1 MTGGPRARFHEL
13 TVGDVRPE
21 TDDTVSVAFRV
32 PDTLAEEYR
41 FDAGQHLT
49 LRADIGG
56 EDVRRCYSI
65 CSAIDDDELRVAIKR
80 VPGGRFSTYAH
91 RKLRPGDALRVMTP
105 TGKFRVR
112 PDAGAA
118 RTFAAFVAGS
128 GITPV
133 MSILKTVLNAEPHSR
148 FLLFYGN
155 RTASSVIFRDPI
167 DDLKNRYMGRFSV
180 FHVLSGEDQDAAVLN
195 GRIDAAKV
203 ADLMAAA
210 CPAEAVDGY
219 FVCGPGTMITDVT
232 GALSARGVA
241 PDRIHFERFATGA
254 RAGNGPGP
262 ELPRPPPARVDALGD
277 HARVTVVADGVKSEF
292 AVLLNDGSILEG
304 ALGEGIDLPYSC
316 KGGMCTSC
324 RAKLVEGRVEM
335 AVNYSLE
342 PWELAAGFVLTCQS
356 RPLTD
361 KVVLDFDQM

>member
-1 MTGGPRARFHEL
+1 VTGGPRARFHEL

-21 TDDTVSVAFRV
+21 TDDTVSIAFRV

-133 MSILKTVLNAEPHSR
+133 MSILKTVLNAEPDSR

-155 RTASSVIFRDPI
+155 RTASSVIFRDLI
-167 DDLKNRYMGRFSV
+167 DDLKNRYMERLGV
-180 FHVLSGEDQDAAVLN
+180 FHVLSGEDRDAALLN

-232 GALSARGVA
+232 GALDARGVA
-241 PDRIHFERFATGA
+241 PDRVHFERFATGDDA
-254 RAGNGPGP
+254 GP
-262 ELPRPPPARVDALGD
+262 ELPRPPPARVDASGD
-277 HARVTVVADGVKSEF
+277 HARVTVVADGVTSEF
-292 AVLLNDGSILEG
+292 AVLLNDGSILDG

-324 RAKLVEGRVEM
+324 RAKLVEGRVHM
-335 AVNYSLE
+335 AVNYGLE